1 MLTVHSDFNK
11 LTFYFLSPQYLHFN
25 PLVTELFKLF
35 KTRIWMSALNP
46 ASCVAPSSL
55 AQMARGPPNWYDSIQ
70 ARGGAVMTPRI
81 QGHRGD
87 MPMGMSNLDL
97 RV

>member
-1 MLTVHSDFNK
+1 MLLTIYSDFNK

-46 ASCVAPSSL
+46 ASCVAPSPM
-55 AQMARGPPNWYDSIQ
+55 AQMPRGPRHWYDAGST
-70 ARGGAVMTPRI
+70 AMMTPRLS
-81 QGHRGD
+81 GHNGHF
-87 MPMGMSNLDL
+87 SSVHNLDL
-97 RV
+97 QV